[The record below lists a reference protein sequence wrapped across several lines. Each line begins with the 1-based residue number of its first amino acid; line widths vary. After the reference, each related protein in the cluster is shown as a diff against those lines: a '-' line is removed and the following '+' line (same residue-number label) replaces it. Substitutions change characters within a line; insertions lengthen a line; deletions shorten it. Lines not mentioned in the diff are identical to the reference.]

1 MHVVTFGPSPF
12 ECRRSSRCALLTRG
26 VEALLGVQSQ
36 VSFVHTSL
44 LFDCAVG
51 VIARSGGISREPPY
65 LSCLIV
71 LLALL
76 LVREVYFESRRTCPV
91 CCLIVLWRMVV
102 GVW

>member
-1 MHVVTFGPSPF
+1 M
-12 ECRRSSRCALLTRG
+12 
-26 VEALLGVQSQ
+26 GVQSQ

-51 VIARSGGISREPPY
+51 VIARSGGISREPPN
-65 LSCLIV
+65 LFCLIV
-71 LLALL
+71 AVGVL
-76 LVREVYFESRRTCPV
+76 LVREVYPESRRTCPV